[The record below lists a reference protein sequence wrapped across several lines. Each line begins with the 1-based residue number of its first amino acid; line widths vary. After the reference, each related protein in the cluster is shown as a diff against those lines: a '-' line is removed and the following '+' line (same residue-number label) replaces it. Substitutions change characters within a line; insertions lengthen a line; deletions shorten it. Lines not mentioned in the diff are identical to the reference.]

1 MTESAKQRI
10 KYEIPKFGI
19 SFLVFVLNVLFLNIS
34 VLHFLL
40 KIYFLNLTFV
50 KDFVNKAKINP
61 TPIVTTHPINTY
73 QGQKNMSGL
82 AY

>member
-1 MTESAKQRI
+1 MTETAKQQT

-19 SFLVFVLNVLFLNIS
+19 SFLVFVLHVLFFYLPVPHPS
-34 VLHFLL
+34 F

-61 TPIVTTHPINTY
+61 TPIVTAHPINTY
-73 QGQKNMSGL
+73 HGQKNLIGST
-82 AY
+82 Y